1 MQLKLLALL
10 PSVASQSA
18 MIPLVHQ
25 VLLPMLHKDVN
36 PYVICNCSL
45 IYFHYIGHMIFVENG
60 DETKIYSVKRR
71 WGGGGGRC

>member
-10 PSVASQSA
+10 PSVASHSA

-36 PYVICNCSL
+36 PYVISYAIVHVYVLSSL
-45 IYFHYIGHMIFVENG
+45 CRE
-60 DETKIYSVKRR
+60 
-71 WGGGGGRC
+71 